1 MKRLALVATIV
12 LGLVLS
18 PGPARYQCG
27 SDADCATFGVV
38 VCALCPASS
47 GSAPPPSTLHPP
59 GGGADLTKGNQ
70 P

>member
-1 MKRLALVATIV
+1 MKRLAFVATIV

-18 PGPARYQCG
+18 PGPAPYQCG

-38 VCALCPASS
+38 VCARCPDY
-47 GSAPPPSTLHPP
+47 T
-59 GGGADLTKGNQ
+59 GGQ